1 MPISVLMPVKNGE
14 RFLPTAL
21 KYLTDNC
28 SPEDEIIIV
37 NDNSTDNTLKILQ
50 FFAKSSQNILI
61 AENSKPGLVNAL

>member
-50 FFAKSSQNILI
+50 FYF
-61 AENSKPGLVNAL
+61 